1 MKIDDE
7 EKKDCEIVLKSDP
20 QTVLDVWEGC
30 FCSQNSRRRKPFE
43 FDVPD
48 IYDSVP
54 EGLGA
59 EIIDNYDDCMEEAR
73 LEVHLFHKNVFA

>member
-1 MKIDDE
+1 M
-7 EKKDCEIVLKSDP
+7 
-20 QTVLDVWEGC
+20 
-30 FCSQNSRRRKPFE
+30 KPFE
-43 FDVPD
+43 YDVPD